1 MGTEFKYWAFISYSH
16 ADKKWGDW
24 LHSALETYKV
34 PKALAG
40 SESQPGEALP
50 RKIFP
55 IFRDREELPT
65 SSDLGSMIAEALKQ
79 SRCLIVICS
88 PRSAKSRWV
97 NQEILEFKRLGRADR
112 ILALIVDGEPN
123 AADGK
128 PGFSVEAE
136 CFPEALKY
144 ALGADGHLDTNRQIE
159 PIAADARHGMDGRA
173 NAMLKVAAGILGI
186 NYDDLK
192 RREERRRRRQQRIV
206 IAVSAALVLT
216 FAALAAAALLQ
227 WRTATKET
235 KIANAQTQE
244 AERQKTEADAQ
255 RQAAETQKT
264 IAQEKTVEAQN
275 EKEQVETQTA
285 ADEEDLA
292 REALLRGDPL
302 TAAQIVSVAFEAEPQ
317 DAAVR
322 LLLHTA
328 MSDLLGLAKVLNG
341 GFGTFTNMQ
350 VSPVSGLVLT
360 VTSDGEAQVW
370 DPKKSAPVLIFGKS
384 GNLYNQVHTAEFTP
398 DGKGVLLD
406 NNSEAYLQEIATGKK
421 VSFSAGTGQGFAGLM
436 VSSDGKT
443 VMGSML
449 NISTDGKAFSTQ
461 IATYSSSDGHQT
473 AQATVAGIY
482 SIVAV
487 PGSAG
492 RAVLIGGPDATNPA
506 RRVLVVDVVTG
517 KIVAQISVTWNDAA
531 LVNPRG
537 DLILINYASLTQP
550 PGIYS
555 AQSGAKVAELRTN
568 DVTATHASWS
578 PSGRYVL
585 SAYPISGGSNEAL
598 WDASTWK
605 PIHVWPN
612 AVWSATAIDPEES
625 HVASVAGQGEFAVW
639 DLHSGALLRQFD
651 DDICAGDLGGAPST
665 LFSHMQFSP
674 DGTRLINAGGGACA
688 TIWNWQQVRSSQLV
702 YSGSGAT
709 INNIAFSPDGSR
721 AVLAGNDGKAVV
733 WNVVTGA
740 AQFTLQSKT
749 TQSGAAVNMAFFTP
763 DGKEVVTGGMFLEA
777 ALWNAGNG
785 SLLRILN
792 FDKHAIVAGD
802 AISVA
807 MVRPGN
813 RAVTFS
819 SDGWGALWD
828 LAAQKQLATLH
839 TEDGATV
846 RKVSPAPDG
855 REFVVIDTGA
865 FAFVFDSLSGA
876 LKRKLGKP
884 GTPLAA
890 AEISPQGDKLL
901 TADAMGKITIWSLAD
916 GRALQTINGAAG
928 AAAVNDVHF
937 SPDGSTILAAC
948 TDGKAR
954 TWNAQTGQPE
964 LTIAEET
971 VPGEMPGMGAP
982 FRSDLASGTPIQAGM
997 LRVEYSPDGSF
1008 IAGANQGINV
1018 LVWDAKTGKQLLR
1031 LEGHTGRIA
1040 SLAFSSDGTRLGS
1053 TSEDGTARIWDLGL
1067 ENRSPAEI
1075 KQEIAEFGQKS
1086 SR

>member
-1 MGTEFKYWAFISYSH
+1 MATEFKYWAFISYSH

-24 LHSALETYKV
+24 LHGALETFKV
-34 PKALAG
+34 PKLLANAATAT
-40 SESQPGEALP
+40 GEELP
-50 RKIFP
+50 RRIFP

-65 SSDLGSMIAEALKQ
+65 SSDLSSMITHALEQ

-88 PRSAKSRWV
+88 PRAAKSRWV
-97 NQEILEFKRLGRADR
+97 NEEILDFKRLGKAER

-123 AADGK
+123 AAEGK

-136 CFPEALKY
+136 CFPEALRY
-144 ALGADGHLDTNRQIE
+144 ALGADGNLDKNRPTE
-159 PIAADARHGMDGRA
+159 PIAADARPGMDGRT
-173 NAMLKVAAGILGI
+173 NAKLKLVAGILGI

-206 IAVSAALVLT
+206 LTVSTALVLT
-216 FAALAAAALLQ
+216 FAGLAAAAFLQ
-227 WRTATKET
+227 WRMATRET
-235 KIANAQTQE
+235 EIANAQTQE
-244 AERQKTEADAQ
+244 AERQKTEANTQ
-255 RQAAETQKT
+255 RAAAEKQKT
-264 IAQEKTVEAQN
+264 LAQEATVQAEN
-275 EKEQVETQTA
+275 EKEQVESQTA
-285 ADEEDLA
+285 ADEEDIA
-292 REALLRGDPL
+292 REALLRGDSL
-302 TAAQIVSVAFEAEPQ
+302 TAAQHLSLAFEAEPQ

-322 LLLHTA
+322 LLLQTA
-328 MSDLLGLAKVLNG
+328 MSNLNGLATVLNG
-341 GFGTFTNMQ
+341 GSGTFTNME
-350 VSPVSGLVLT
+350 VSPQSGLVLT

-461 IATYSSSDGHQT
+461 IATYSSSDGHQLS
-473 AQATVAGIY
+473 QATIPGIY
-482 SIVAV
+482 SIVAL
-487 PGSAG
+487 PGSAA
-492 RAVLIGGPDATNPA
+492 RAILIGGPDTTNPA
-506 RRVLVVDVVTG
+506 RQVPVVDVATG
-517 KIVAQISVTWNDAA
+517 KIVFQIPVAWNDVA
-531 LVNPRG
+531 LLNPRG
-537 DLILINYASLTQP
+537 DLILINHSTPTQP
-550 PGIYS
+550 PDIYS
-555 AQSGAKVAELRTN
+555 AQTGAHVAQLSAN
-568 DVTATHASWS
+568 GVSATHATWS

-585 SAYPISGGSNEAL
+585 SAYPMSGGSNEAL

-612 AVWSATAIDPEES
+612 AVWSATAIDPAES
-625 HVASVAGQGEFAVW
+625 HLASVTGYGEFAVW
-639 DLHSGALLRQFD
+639 DLHSGALLKKFD
-651 DDICAGDLGGAPST
+651 DVICAGDLLNAPST

-709 INNIAFSPDGSR
+709 INGIAFSPDGSR
-721 AVLAGNDGKAVV
+721 AVLADNDGRAVV

-785 SLLRILN
+785 SLLRVLN

-884 GTPLAA
+884 GTPLVA
-890 AEISPQGDKLL
+890 AEISLQGDKLL

-937 SPDGSTILAAC
+937 SPDGSTILAAWN
-948 TDGKAR
+948 DGKAR

-1053 TSEDGTARIWDLGL
+1053 SSEDGTARIWDVGL